1 MTRQV
6 ESLLVPAA
14 QRLQPTSVYLAHLDA
29 DPSLVRLASNESAE
43 PPSPRVAAALA
54 ETYAH
59 AHRYPS
65 TTPPLRR
72 ELAERLG
79 LDVGQVAVGAGS
91 TELIDAMLRAF
102 VRAGDEVVLPSPSW
116 PVYKARLTAL
126 EAAIVEV
133 PLHTD
138 VLRFAYDIDSFA
150 SAVTPRTKLV
160 VACTPNNPT
169 GNALNVEELRGL
181 AEGAPML
188 LVDAA
193 YAEFDPDVDASP
205 LVNEFEHVI
214 VTRTF
219 SKAHSLAGLRVGYAL
234 GDPEVLDY
242 IARFLVPGS
251 SVGVAALA
259 AASAALADESY
270 TRDHVRS
277 VIDERARVTAALR
290 AHGLRAFDSRG
301 NFVALDPGPET
312 PSDLAARILDGGVL
326 VRVLG
331 DLVRITIGS
340 AEQNDLLISAL

>member
-1 MTRQV
+1 VTRKV

-14 QRLQPTSVYLAHLDA
+14 QRLQPASVYLAHLDA

-54 ETYAH
+54 EAYAH

-65 TTPPLRR
+65 LLPPLRR
-72 ELAERLG
+72 ELAARLE
-79 LDVGQVAVGAGS
+79 LDVGQVLIGAGS
-91 TELIDAMLRAF
+91 TELIDAMFRAF
-102 VRAGDEVVLPSPSW
+102 IRAGDEVVLPSPSW
-116 PVYKARLTAL
+116 PVYLTRLTAL
-126 EAAIVEV
+126 EAAVVKV
-133 PLHTD
+133 PLRAD
-138 VLRFAYDIDSFA
+138 ASRFVYDIDA
-150 SAVTPRTKLV
+150 LTQAITPETKLV

-169 GNALNVEELRGL
+169 GNALSLDELRAL
-181 AEGAPML
+181 AEAAPML

-193 YAEFDPDVDASP
+193 YAEFDPAVDPSV
-205 LVNEFEHVI
+205 LVHELGHVV

-234 GDPEVLDY
+234 GDPQVLDY

-259 AASAALADESY
+259 AASAALADDEY
-270 TRDHVRS
+270 TREHVEH
-277 VIDERARVTAALR
+277 VIAERARVTAALR
-290 AHGLRAFDSRG
+290 AHGLRAFDSSG
-301 NFVALDPGPET
+301 NFVAVDPAPATAEE
-312 PSDLAARILDGGVL
+312 AAGMIRDGGVL

>member
-1 MTRQV
+1 VTRQV

-54 ETYAH
+54 DAYAH

-65 TTPPLRR
+65 TIPPLRR

-79 LDVGQVAVGAGS
+79 LDVGRIAVGAGS

-116 PVYKARLTAL
+116 PVYHARLTAL

-133 PLHTD
+133 PLHAD
-138 VLRFAYDIDSFA
+138 DSRFAYDIDSLA

-160 VACTPNNPT
+160 IACTPNNPT
-169 GNALNVEELRGL
+169 GNALTLDELRVL
-181 AEGAPML
+181 AAAAPML

-193 YAEFDPDVDASP
+193 YAEFDPDVDATP
-205 LVNEFEHVI
+205 LVNEFERVV

-234 GDPEVLDY
+234 GDPQVLDY

-270 TRDHVRS
+270 THEHVRH

-301 NFVALDPGPET
+301 NFVALDPTPET
-312 PSDLAARILDGGVL
+312 PSDFAARLRNGGVL

-340 AEQNDLLISAL
+340 PEQNDLLISAL